1 MRRYFPAF
9 DEFSAIAG
17 SPGIIPVYRQLLADR
32 LTPVTAL
39 EVLGREQHAFLLES
53 VIGGEKIG
61 RYSFIASGPQ
71 LVYQVAEG
79 KASIQQ
85 ANHAP
90 QEFETK
96 DPLADLKKILPP
108 GHYHRNKHL
117 PAFTGGL
124 VGYAGYDTI

>member
-9 DEFSAIAG
+9 DEFSAIAAG
-17 SPGIIPVYRQLLADR
+17 GAKIIPVYRQLLADR
-32 LTPVTAL
+32 LTPVAAF

-90 QEFETK
+90 REFETK
-96 DPLADLKKILPP
+96 DPLADLKK
-108 GHYHRNKHL
+108 
-117 PAFTGGL
+117 
-124 VGYAGYDTI
+124 

>member
-32 LTPVTAL
+32 LTHVTAF

-61 RYSFIASGPQ
+61 RYSFIAAGPRT
-71 LVYQVAEG
+71 VYQVSEG
-79 KASIQQ
+79 HASIQ
-85 ANHAP
+85 NFGHSP
-90 QEFETK
+90 QDFTTT
-96 DPLADLKKILPP
+96 DPLA
-108 GHYHRNKHL
+108 
-117 PAFTGGL
+117 
-124 VGYAGYDTI
+124 